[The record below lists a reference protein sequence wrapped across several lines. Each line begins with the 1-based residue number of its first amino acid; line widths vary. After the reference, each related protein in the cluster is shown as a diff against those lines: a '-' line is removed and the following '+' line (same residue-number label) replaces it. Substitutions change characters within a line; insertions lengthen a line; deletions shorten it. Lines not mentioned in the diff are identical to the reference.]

1 MANSDKSDEIKA
13 TVSAEEYHINSHPNH
28 DFVMTSQG
36 LSRIMT
42 SDTHVHMGGMTF
54 DKQEFLRAFEGTLNP
69 GLTVK
74 KYNFGSPAPLAISS
88 YCLTMFLFSL
98 VNCGAR
104 GLSNSKAFIG
114 LTLFYAGFVEILGGF
129 WCILFENA
137 WGGTM
142 TTAFGAFWFSYGMIL
157 IDAWGCVSS
166 YAENMAEF
174 YNAMGFFLMAWAI
187 FAFIM
192 FSLTFRSTWVLFLMI
207 FFIAFNLTLLS
218 AAQFCMASGL
228 TTAYAHLTK
237 AGGVV
242 GVLASVL
249 GWYSVYE
256 GLATKENS
264 VFVPPVLLMPTAVIA
279 GAKKQSDESNT

>member
-1 MANSDKSDEIKA
+1 MASSNKSDEIKA
-13 TVSAEEYHINSHPNH
+13 TVSTEEYHISPHPNH
-28 DFVMTSQG
+28 DFVMNSHG
-36 LSRIMT
+36 ISRVMT

-54 DKQEFLRAFEGTLNP
+54 EKQEFLRAFEGALNP

-74 KYNFGSPAPLAISS
+74 KYNFGSPAPLAISA

-104 GLSNSKAFIG
+104 GVSNSKALVG
-114 LTLFYAGFVEILGGF
+114 LTLFYAGFIELIGGF
-129 WCILFENA
+129 WCLLFENA

-142 TTAFGAFWFSYGMIL
+142 TTAFAAFWFSYGMVL

-166 YAENMAEF
+166 YADNMEEF
-174 YNAMGFFLMAWAI
+174 YNIMGFFLLAWAI

-207 FFIAFNLTLLS
+207 FFIALNLTVLA
-218 AAQFCMASGL
+218 AAQFCMAGGHTKSG
-228 TTAYAHLTK
+228 TNLTK
-237 AGGVV
+237 AGGVL
-242 GVLASVL
+242 GILASIL

-264 VFVPPVLLMPTAVIA
+264 VFVPPVLLMPTAVIP
-279 GAKKQSDESNT
+279 GATKKSDESKS